1 MSYAAQSTGKGGIR
15 VGANAARDP
24 ILASASYEAALILK
38 SAIKRPRSL
47 RDEYVKNMLTNHH
60 GTAAAQSYER
70 RLRSLGSKGWNRNQ
84 AIYDAIR
91 LSIADAMVAEGVLAV
106 DTALKQEMGV
116 DQGLGISKKGRAIGC
131 GIVGGT
137 TLVGGIVGSIY
148 GGQAGG
154 QGAAVGGQLVGGVL
168 DCNKAERE
176 AAQQMAA
183 QQAAA
188 AQAELER
195 TQALAADQAARR
207 KETTKRVLLVAGIGG
222 AVAVVGLIGYA
233 IVKA

>member
-1 MSYAAQSTGKGGIR
+1 MSYASPKSRGGIV

-24 ILASASYEAALILK
+24 ILARASYEAALILK
-38 SAIKRPRSL
+38 SAVKKPRSI
-47 RDEYVKNMLTNHH
+47 RGEYVQNILTQKY
-60 GTAAAQSYER
+60 GTNA
-70 RLRSLGSKGWNRNQ
+70 SLSFQRKLVQLGAKGWRRDQ

-91 LSIADAMVAEGVLAV
+91 LSIADALVAEGLLAI

-116 DQGLGISKKGRAIGC
+116 DHGLGISEKGRTIGC
-131 GIVGGT
+131 GITGGATLIGGT
-137 TLVGGIVGSIY
+137 VASIY

-154 QGAAVGGQLVGGVL
+154 TGVNVGGQLIGGVL
-168 DCNKAERE
+168 DCGKKERE
-176 AAQQMAA
+176 AAQRLAE

-188 AQAELER
+188 AQAELAR
-195 TQALAADQAARR
+195 TQALAAQEAERR

-233 IVKA
+233 IVKV